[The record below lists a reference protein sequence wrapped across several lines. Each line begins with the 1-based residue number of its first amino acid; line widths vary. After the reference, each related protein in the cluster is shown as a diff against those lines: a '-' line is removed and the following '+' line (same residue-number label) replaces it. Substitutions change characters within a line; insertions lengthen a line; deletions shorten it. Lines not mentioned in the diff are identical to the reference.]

1 MYTMV
6 LALTQPNKPP
16 NVIYIMCFGDL
27 SASEATKRYAYNGFG
42 VFSVST
48 SSNVMYIMLL
58 VCFERQNAP
67 NVMHVLVFAFYKC
80 RRPPNVMYIMVLEFC
95 QCRKSPNV
103 MHIMFFVVF

>member
-6 LALTQPNKPP
+6 FALTQPNKPP

-58 VCFERQNAP
+58 VFFER
-67 NVMHVLVFAFYKC
+67 
-80 RRPPNVMYIMVLEFC
+80 
-95 QCRKSPNV
+95 RKSPNV
-103 MHIMFFVVF
+103 MHIMVFAFCQRRRPPNVM